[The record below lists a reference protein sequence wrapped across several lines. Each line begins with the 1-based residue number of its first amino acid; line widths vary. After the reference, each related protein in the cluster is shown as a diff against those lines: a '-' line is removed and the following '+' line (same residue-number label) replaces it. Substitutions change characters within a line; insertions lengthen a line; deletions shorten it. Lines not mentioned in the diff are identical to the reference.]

1 MNAAAPILLVLVLGA
16 CSAYPP
22 AEPAPVLPPP
32 PAGASLSGAD
42 CFRTMDIRNHTVVNN
57 QTLMVRVN
65 RGEVYRVT
73 MAGSCLAGSISS
85 DPLIIRQPP
94 GSAIVCKP
102 IDLDIGIARGGVESR
117 CIVESIVRA
126 SPAEV
131 EALPRRLRP

>member
-1 MNAAAPILLVLVLGA
+1 MKAAAAVLLVIGLGA
-16 CSAYPP
+16 CSAYPAP
-22 AEPAPVLPPP
+22 EPSPVLPPP

-42 CFRTMDIRNHTVVNN
+42 CFRTMDIRNHTVVNS

-73 MAGSCLAGSISS
+73 MAGSCLAGTISS

-102 IDLDIGIARGGVESR
+102 IDLDIGIARSGIESR